1 MVTVHGAFL
10 TPEGSQPL
18 APGRESSSVPGVHVP
33 RSRPRRGRSAAATPP
48 GSIPDLMLLTG
59 GIAALNHRLIA
70 ATPPGSIPLHSL
82 RQTRFVARNEYSLRG
97 VVTPSRRNES
107 EQCRLTPSLVHVP
120 QHDPPRIPRELRLQ
134 AKTGMSNLLVFDVG
148 QPDQHSRQPMLGQIR
163 TTECAD
169 LASQNHVYAK

>member
-33 RSRPRRGRSAAATPP
+33 RSRPPTGRSAAATPP

-70 ATPPGSIPLHSL
+70 ATPPGSIPVNGYGVCFIGPRTQCAGADAGPALRGQFGFLSRARSESSSAVSGLASGATSNAAYSARKASL
-82 RQTRFVARNEYSLRG
+82 RARLKRVLR
-97 VVTPSRRNES
+97 
-107 EQCRLTPSLVHVP
+107 
-120 QHDPPRIPRELRLQ
+120 
-134 AKTGMSNLLVFDVG
+134 
-148 QPDQHSRQPMLGQIR
+148 QPDLLAEARPQSAFLARF
-163 TTECAD
+163 CAKD
-169 LASQNHVYAK
+169 AKDDRPP